1 MPAIQYKFYSI
12 QTVQRLHK
20 LYYYYDYVVD
30 VANYLLQQ
38 GCIEIYS
45 AVRLVGRPFSRTKS
59 PSRTRIHDQKSAFCR
74 IFGQKVR
81 LKGQNLIFS

>member
-59 PSRTRIHDQKSAFCR
+59 PSRTKQISPEPRYATYNMTIGRS
-74 IFGQKVR
+74 
-81 LKGQNLIFS
+81 SYY